1 MLVRAIYLVFFISA
15 HLKYV
20 LFDVSETKWTMSA
33 PAPMEMHQVFVADN
47 KDDSQLSRN
56 FASDMYTFLRAAEVT
71 QSQTLNIASYFLISF
86 KSILF
91 ICDRLHVKEHKLF
104 IERNKTISSGFSN

>member
-71 QSQTLNIASYFLISF
+71 ISNIEHNELLFDFFLNRFYLFVADCMLR
-86 KSILF
+86 SINYLLNA
-91 ICDRLHVKEHKLF
+91 IKQ
-104 IERNKTISSGFSN
+104 

>member
-1 MLVRAIYLVFFISA
+1 VLVRAIYLVFFISA

-71 QSQTLNIASYFLISF
+71 ISNIEHNELLFDFFF

-91 ICDRLHVKEHKLF
+91 ICGRLHVKEHKLF